1 MIECPSCKNREFVG
15 TLFCSDCGTRLVNVT
30 PAPTMS
36 IPRDQVS
43 KEASATKPSVPEGPD
58 LSSGALLGI
67 RIVASG
73 EILSLI
79 GRDNYT
85 LGRAVE
91 GQPIIP
97 DVDLSPYDAFE
108 QGVSRLH
115 SELKLS
121 DDGVY
126 IVDLDSANGTLV
138 NGKRIEIQKP
148 MSLKHGD
155 IIQLGRMRLQLISRY
170 RK

>member
-1 MIECPSCKNREFVG
+1 MIECPSCKHREFVG
-15 TLFCSDCGTRLVNVT
+15 TLFCSECGTRLVNVT

-43 KEASATKPSVPEGPD
+43 LEASATKPSVPEGPD
-58 LSSGALLGI
+58 LASGALLGL
-67 RIVASG
+67 RIVSSG

-85 LGRAVE
+85 LGRTVE
-91 GQPIIP
+91 GQPVIP

-115 SELKLS
+115 CEIRLK

-126 IVDLDSANGTLV
+126 IVDLESANGTLI
-138 NGKRIEIQKP
+138 NGKTIEVQKP
-148 MSLKHGD
+148 FAVKHGD
-155 IIQLGRMRLQLISRY
+155 ILQLGRMRLQLISRY

>member
-1 MIECPSCKNREFVG
+1 MIECPSCKHREFVG
-15 TLFCSDCGTRLVNVT
+15 TLYCSECGTRLVNVT
-30 PAPTMS
+30 PAPTIS
-36 IPRDQVS
+36 IPRDQVNL
-43 KEASATKPSVPEGPD
+43 EASATKPSVPEGPD
-58 LSSGALLGI
+58 LSSGALLGL
-67 RIVASG
+67 RVVSSG
-73 EILSLI
+73 EVLSLI

-115 SELKLS
+115 AELRLL
-121 DDGVY
+121 DDGVF
-126 IVDLDSANGTLV
+126 IVDLDSANGTLL
-138 NGKRIEIQKP
+138 NGRRIEIQKP
-148 MSLKHGD
+148 IATRHGD
-155 IIQLGRMRLQLISRY
+155 IIQLGRMRLQLISRF